1 MAEVTSVR
9 TVDYMK
15 TCKACGSSWDTKLII
30 DRCPFC
36 GASLFGNE
44 TENELDENGKPY
56 NSKLEQISDS
66 YEEGAFRLLIVSTV
80 IIFIAILSVI
90 ILYFSV

>member
-1 MAEVTSVR
+1 MQAESKQKMDASLVICGQCGKWT
-9 TVDYMK
+9 DYAK
-15 TCKACGSSWDTKLII
+15 N
-30 DRCPFC
+30 RCPFC

-66 YEEGAFRLLIVSTV
+66 YEEGGFRLLIITLVVIFVGFLTV
-80 IIFIAILSVI
+80 TM
-90 ILYFSV
+90 LYFSV